1 MIVIRSLSRIGMLL
15 LLGLLLLTITASAD
29 AARLVIPKGTQVT
42 VAFDQALNSK
52 TTKVGERV
60 RLHVKDDVLVGGQKV
75 IRRGARVQG
84 VITKVSKRK
93 HYGINAE
100 MRMDLKPVRSVTGQ
114 MVPLEAGGKGEQI
127 SGKKSGQAA
136 GATVGGAAVFGPVG
150 LIGGYFISGKSVK
163 IKVGDTLVTEVPKD
177 VVLRR
182 R

>member
-1 MIVIRSLSRIGMLL
+1 MKSVLRTTLLSFAVLL
-15 LLGLLLLTITASAD
+15 AFAAVAS
-29 AARLVIPKGTQVT
+29 AARLVIPKGTHVT
-42 VAFDQALNSK
+42 VVFDQALNSK

-60 RLHVKDDVLVGGQKV
+60 RLHVQDDVFINGQKV

-84 VITKVSKRK
+84 VITRVSKRK

-100 MRMDLKPVRSVTGQ
+100 MRIALRPVRSVTGI
-114 MVPLEAGGKGEQI
+114 MVPLEAGGKGEQV

-136 GATVGGAAVFGPVG
+136 GATVGGAAVFGPIG
-150 LIGGYFISGKSVK
+150 LVGGYFISGKSVR
-163 IKVGDTLVTEVPKD
+163 IKVGDRLVTEVPKN